1 MAYEMNQR
9 KSKHNKQRERESLK
23 FRKSFN
29 KQFIIITIM
38 KKYYFILAAAALA
51 LASCSSDETIESAAT
66 SPSNEISFRAFANN
80 ATRATDIDA
89 STMQTSGFTVFATVG
104 SNFSTIYFNETA
116 FTYSGGTYTSATKY
130 YWPSSGTLDFY
141 AYAHN
146 GAANQVTH
154 TAQTK
159 AFTVTPDATAANQTD
174 LVFANT
180 NGKSKTG
187 KYADNTK
194 EYGANG
200 VPLNFRHAESK
211 ITVQLRNTST
221 SLKVTVK
228 DVAIGYLNTVG
239 TYTYSGST
247 TSTDTDHASEYLK
260 FADWTAKS
268 GTGSYTQTAS
278 TTSYTSATAITA
290 LPQSFIL
297 IPQELTTA
305 TAYSAAT
312 ADAAFNG
319 AFITVELK
327 IQNALNDVYI
337 VGNADTY
344 VTALWPLPTG
354 TWNPGYHYTYTV
366 DLAGGGYYPTN
377 QTSIGT
383 GTDLDPILDGAEIKF
398 VDVTVD
404 SWTDGGNTNVGM

>member
-1 MAYEMNQR
+1 MAG
-9 KSKHNKQRERESLK
+9 
-23 FRKSFN
+23 
-29 KQFIIITIM
+29 T
-38 KKYYFILAAAALA
+38 
-51 LASCSSDETIESAAT
+51 
-66 SPSNEISFRAFANN
+66 
-80 ATRATDIDA
+80 TRAADI
-89 STMQTSGFTVFATVG
+89 TTTTLQGSGFTVFATVG

-116 FTYSGGTYTSATKY
+116 FTYSGGTYTSTTKY

-141 AYAHN
+141 AYAYN

-159 AFTVTPDATAANQTD
+159 AFTVTPAAAAANQTD

-187 KYADNTK
+187 KYSGDTK

-211 ITVQLRNTST
+211 ITVQLKNTST

-228 DVAIGYLNTVG
+228 DVSIGYLNTVG

-247 TSTDTDHASEYLK
+247 TNTDTDHASEYLK

-268 GTGSYTQTAS
+268 GTGSYTQTAT
-278 TTSYTSATAITA
+278 TTSYTSATATTA
-290 LPQSFIL
+290 LPTSFIL
-297 IPQELTTA
+297 IPQELATA

-327 IQNALNDVYI
+327 IQNALNDAYI
-337 VGNADTY
+337 VGGADSY

-383 GTDLDPILDGAEIKF
+383 GTDLDPILDGAVIKF

-404 SWTDGGNTNVGM
+404 AWADGGNTNVTNP